1 LSLTEPIRS
10 TFSTTAPWPTVISAC
25 DVIQHEA
32 FISKHYAPDVAAAYR
47 MLQIGA
53 AKADLWR
60 ILVLSTYGGVYLD
73 ADAAFSWPPDRFLSA
88 DQNELFV
95 RERDG
100 RLTNYFLAAVPG
112 HPLFVTIAKKIVENV
127 QANTL
132 TSVYDM
138 TGPTVVDALV
148 DAGPYN
154 VEPSRYVCRQGQF
167 TKKVFQYPE
176 QLKGYWAREQEKRP
190 IVEAR

>member
-47 MLQIGA
+47 MLQIGV

-60 ILVLSTYGGVYLD
+60 VLVLSTYGGVYLD
-73 ADAAFSWPPDRFLSA
+73 ADAAFSWPPGRFLSA

-95 RERDG
+95 REGDG
-100 RLTNYFLAAVPG
+100 RLTNNFLAAVPG

-127 QANTL
+127 QATRSL
-132 TSVYDM
+132 AST
-138 TGPTVVDALV
+138 T
-148 DAGPYN
+148 
-154 VEPSRYVCRQGQF
+154 
-167 TKKVFQYPE
+167 
-176 QLKGYWAREQEKRP
+176 
-190 IVEAR
+190 